1 MTDWTPIN
9 GTKYIWISMVRS
21 SRSYKQYWDIWPK
34 LVPGNSTRFSGTFN
48 GSKNKCRLHFK
59 NNVLF
64 TVICSKYCSN
74 VCSST
79 SFPFLPSRWSLRF
92 QIYFILFYWPN
103 REGRYHEACSVNWT
117 EQLGENWIHNLS
129 CRLFLISLDRQ
140 RNTHILSR
148 RALTPGSKPSHI
160 CCCSQPPTQGFIY
173 YPASDN

>member
-1 MTDWTPIN
+1 M
-9 GTKYIWISMVRS
+9 
-21 SRSYKQYWDIWPK
+21 
-34 LVPGNSTRFSGTFN
+34 
-48 GSKNKCRLHFK
+48 
-59 NNVLF
+59 LF

-117 EQLGENWIHNLS
+117 EQLEENWIHNLS

-140 RNTHILSR
+140 RNTHTSSHAERWLQAPNPVISAAALDHRLKASFIILR
-148 RALTPGSKPSHI
+148 PIIRKNIIWDLIWKKKKKTTPSNRTGSHSVWNSVRSI
-160 CCCSQPPTQGFIY
+160 
-173 YPASDN
+173 